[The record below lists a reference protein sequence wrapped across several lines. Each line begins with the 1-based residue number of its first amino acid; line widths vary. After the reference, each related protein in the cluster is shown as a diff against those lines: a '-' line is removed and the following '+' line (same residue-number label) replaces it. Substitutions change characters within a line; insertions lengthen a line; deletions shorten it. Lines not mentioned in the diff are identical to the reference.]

1 MTRGAAKITT
11 YNIEIQLN
19 VKRNAKSSEKNIL
32 WMIYVFDYLLVT
44 RNSEDLKVI
53 EVKCEVKCEVKKSL
67 QQYNYQH
74 LNKQTRELVI
84 PILVIAFLGDHYGS
98 WPIFPNPFRPIFY
111 QSIN

>member
-1 MTRGAAKITT
+1 
-11 YNIEIQLN
+11 
-19 VKRNAKSSEKNIL
+19 
-32 WMIYVFDYLLVT
+32 MIYVFDYLLVT

-84 PILVIAFLGDHYGS
+84 AFGNMIVFRQHSLVILAPWLSSSH
-98 WPIFPNPFRPIFY
+98 PARR
-111 QSIN
+111 